1 MSAHR
6 PEPRRSA
13 LAGFHPA
20 TPREEMD
27 TKPAIPA
34 TAPRTLAPAP
44 QPAARPAPPR
54 NVKMTINVPAELVD
68 EAKNAFWVERGSY
81 RSFSSWIAEALQRQ
95 IAETMTRHDL
105 TALPARPDVDLPPGR
120 PLK

>member
-13 LAGFHPA
+13 LAGVHPA
-20 TPREEMD
+20 TPREQTD
-27 TKPAIPA
+27 TKPAMPA
-34 TAPRTLAPAP
+34 TPPRTLAPAP
-44 QPAARPAPPR
+44 QPVAPPR

-68 EAKNAFWVERGSY
+68 EAKNAFWADRGSY
-81 RSFSSWIAEALQRQ
+81 RSFSAWIAEALQRQ
-95 IAETMTRHDL
+95 IEETMTRHSL
-105 TALPARPDVDLPPGR
+105 TTLPDRPTNDLPPGR